1 MKSAHASEIC
11 LLGFHAVRA
20 RMQAAPQTVLKI
32 IFDGSRRD
40 ARLTALLK
48 QAEQNGIKTTSDA
61 AHALDRIAK
70 GQRHQGVIAYATARR
85 QPDSLSELI
94 DQLELKKPSE
104 QWLVLLDGV
113 TDPHN
118 LGAVLR
124 SCDGAGVGAV
134 IAPRDKSAPLN
145 EVAARVSAGA
155 SEHLTY
161 LQVTNLARAI
171 EELQQADYRVI
182 GLASEAQQ
190 SIYTADLKGKIA
202 LVFGAEG
209 EGMRRLTR
217 ERCDE
222 LIHLPMQ
229 GSVESLNVSVA
240 CGVCCYEALRQ
251 RAELSD

>member
-1 MKSAHASEIC
+1 MKTSAAEIC
-11 LLGFHAVRA
+11 LLGFHAIRA
-20 RMQAAPQTVLKI
+20 RLKTAPDSISRI
-32 IFDGSRRD
+32 IFDGQRRD
-40 ARLTALLK
+40 ARLNALLK
-48 QAEQNGIKTTSDA
+48 QAEQSGIKNISESALT
-61 AHALDRIAK
+61 LDRHAK
-70 GQRHQGVIAYATARR
+70 GQRHQGVIAFAAPRA
-85 QPDSLSELI
+85 QPDSLSAL
-94 DQLELKKPSE
+94 LEEMESFKPRD

-124 SCDGAGVGAV
+124 SCDGAGVAAV

-145 EVAARVSAGA
+145 DVAARVSAGA

-171 EELQQADYRVI
+171 EELQQADYQVI
-182 GLASEAQQ
+182 GLAGEATQ
-190 SIYTADLKGKIA
+190 SLYDTDLTGRVA

-217 ERCDE
+217 DRCDV
-222 LIHLPMQ
+222 LVRLPME

-251 RAELSD
+251 RRLK

>member
-1 MKSAHASEIC
+1 MKAVPQEIC

-20 RMQAAPQTVLKI
+20 RVQSAPQTISRI
-32 IFDGSRRD
+32 IYDGQRKDSR
-40 ARLTALLK
+40 LNALLK
-48 QAEQNGIKTTSDA
+48 TADQASIKTMSDS
-61 AHALDRIAK
+61 ALSMDRMAK
-70 GQRHQGVIAYATARR
+70 NQRHQGVLAFAQPRA

-94 DQLELKKPSE
+94 GQMDALKPKD

-124 SCDGAGVGAV
+124 SCDGAGVAAV

-145 EVAARVSAGA
+145 DVAARVSAGA
-155 SEHLTY
+155 SDHLTY

-171 EELQQADYRVI
+171 EELQQADYQVI
-182 GLASEAQQ
+182 GLAGEATE
-190 SIYTADLKGKIA
+190 SIYDADLTGRIA

-217 ERCDE
+217 ERCDT
-222 LIHLPMQ
+222 LVRLPME

-251 RAELSD
+251 RRAKVK